1 MISNTGTWLL
11 YISYAVIKTE
21 KLMLINPEF
30 RLPTICR
37 IMYCMVIIN
46 TEQWFTFQNVFYCS
60 LSSISIMF
68 ELKLKMRSPK
78 VKSSPI

>member
-11 YISYAVIKTE
+11 HIAYAVIKTE
-21 KLMLINPEF
+21 LLMLINPEF

-46 TEQWFTFQNVFYCS
+46 TEQWFTFQNVSFIALYPVFPSC
-60 LSSISIMF
+60 LS
-68 ELKLKMRSPK
+68 
-78 VKSSPI
+78 